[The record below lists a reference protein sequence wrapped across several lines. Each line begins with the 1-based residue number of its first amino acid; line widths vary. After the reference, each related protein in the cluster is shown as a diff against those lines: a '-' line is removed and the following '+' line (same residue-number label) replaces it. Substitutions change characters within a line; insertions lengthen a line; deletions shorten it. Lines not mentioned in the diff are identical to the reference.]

1 MTQNYPISGGPGRA
15 DPVVLCSV
23 SSGLAV
29 PADTTNP
36 LPTGGTAAN
45 GASASGNPIY
55 VAGLDDNGV
64 SLRSFR
70 LSSFRNLH
78 IEGGSAT
85 ARLVSAA
92 ASTNATVVKASAG
105 KVFTITGYNA
115 AAALRY
121 LKLYNKATAPTVGT
135 DTPVFTYVLPAT
147 AAFQFQIP
155 GGFQFATGIGFA
167 LTTGVADAD
176 TGALT
181 LADVTALH
189 INYT

>member
-1 MTQNYPISGGPGRA
+1 M
-15 DPVVLCSV
+15 VVPLGCWRQAHCGMV
-23 SSGLAV
+23 LSSGIAV
-29 PADTTNP
+29 PVDGTNP
-36 LPTGGTAAN
+36 LPIAGQTPVGGTFGTLGYGMIGRDVNSVTARAVRV
-45 GASASGNPIY
+45 GIFGDMY
-55 VAGLDDNGV
+55 Q
-64 SLRSFR
+64 
-70 LSSFRNLH
+70 
-78 IEGGSAT
+78 EGGSAT

-121 LKLYNKATAPTVGT
+121 IKLYNKATAPTVGT
-135 DTPVFTYVLPAT
+135 DTPVFTYVLKAT
-147 AAFQFQIP
+147 DSFQFTIP
-155 GGFQFATGIGFA
+155 GGYQFASGIGFA

-181 LADVTALH
+181 AGDITALH